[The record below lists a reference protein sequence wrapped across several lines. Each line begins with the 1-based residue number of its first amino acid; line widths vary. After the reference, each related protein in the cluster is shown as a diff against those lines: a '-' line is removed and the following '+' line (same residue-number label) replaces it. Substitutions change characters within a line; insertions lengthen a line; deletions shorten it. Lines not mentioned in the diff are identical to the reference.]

1 MSKENIWVLGLVA
14 VPLIGMSLS
23 RRSACGG
30 SPVSS
35 DCAQAGLPR
44 NSRPA
49 AAVKTDHRQN
59 LPAAVL
65 REPLL
70 ARIPSS
76 HALVSDADG
85 RSYRPLGTIPCRGDT
100 STPRLPLPA
109 DKFFLMLCWSRARE
123 SPR

>member
-1 MSKENIWVLGLVA
+1 MSKEYSLVLGLAA

-35 DCAQAGLPR
+35 CAQATLPDD
-44 NSRPA
+44 SRPA
-49 AAVKTDHRQN
+49 ATAAVKTDDRHN
-59 LPAAVL
+59 FLAAAL

-85 RSYRPLGTIPCRGDT
+85 RSYRPLGTIPCRGGT
-100 STPRLPLPA
+100 STPRPPSSH
-109 DKFFLMLCWSRARE
+109 DKFFSILLLVVGLRA
-123 SPR
+123 S